1 MLSEIRDEE
10 TAQMAVQAAL
20 TGHLVL
26 STVHTNDAPSAVT
39 RLQDLKV
46 PNFLIA
52 STLVGVMA
60 QRLIRR
66 VCDHCRRQ
74 AWLTEEQAAMLGIQL
89 PPDAPTRLPV
99 SVGEGCVRCRGTGMM
114 GRTGVFEVMPVDS
127 RIKQLIADGVD
138 ANVIRREAVA
148 NGMVTLRESAI
159 RKLASGTTTFEEAI
173 SVVGVN

>member
-1 MLSEIRDEE
+1 
-10 TAQMAVQAAL
+10 
-20 TGHLVL
+20 
-26 STVHTNDAPSAVT
+26 
-39 RLQDLKV
+39 
-46 PNFLIA
+46 
-52 STLVGVMA
+52 
-60 QRLIRR
+60 
-66 VCDHCRRQ
+66 
-74 AWLTEEQAAMLGIQL
+74 
-89 PPDAPTRLPV
+89 V